1 MNLYMAAIKD
11 RRKITLIYETA
22 NSSKT
27 AEDFTRLRDKG
38 DNEISSWLEKYGSL
52 DKSKLN
58 RLILDGC

>member
-1 MNLYMAAIKD
+1 MSVYSAAIKE

-27 AEDFTRLRDKG
+27 AEDYTRLRDKG
-38 DNEISSWLEKYGSL
+38 DVEISSWVEKYGHL